1 MKHETPKGGQE
12 YSCASL
18 RLKTSKTNA
27 NMANNKIGFNYYCV
41 DTDRYQDRRIKKLR
55 KNFGCVGLAVYD
67 YLLCEI
73 YRDKGCFSAWDEDAA
88 FDVAEYLG
96 IKENTVAEVVKYCG
110 VVGLFDAT
118 LLSRGTITSPSIQR
132 RFLEMCK
139 TARRQN
145 ATIPP
150 GIDLISKCRKNGANL
165 QHNVGRMAQN
175 SDILPQSKESKE
187 SKESRESKSACADAH
202 THEEA
207 PHTPLTQEEIVLGKF
222 EKFCANQTPTLL
234 EFEEPMTAPQL
245 AELRK
250 KYNYNDNLIMECARQ
265 MHNKNAHLTNR
276 SAYLT
281 MRKWLTTMRPT

>member
-1 MKHETPKGGQE
+1 
-12 YSCASL
+12 
-18 RLKTSKTNA
+18 
-27 NMANNKIGFNYYCV
+27 MANNKIGFNYYCV

-132 RFLEMCK
+132 RFLEMCN

-150 GIDLISKCRKNGANL
+150 DIDLISKCRKNGANL
-165 QHNVGRMAQN
+165 QHLEPNLQHNVGSLGQNVGRMGQN

-207 PHTPLTQEEIVLGKF
+207 PHTPLTQEVIVLGKF

>member
-1 MKHETPKGGQE
+1 
-12 YSCASL
+12 
-18 RLKTSKTNA
+18 
-27 NMANNKIGFNYYCV
+27 MANNKIGFNYYCV

-73 YRDKGCFSAWDEDAA
+73 YRDKGCFTAWDEDTT

-118 LLSRGTITSPSIQR
+118 LLSRGIVTSASIQR
-132 RFLEMCK
+132 RFLEMCA

-145 ATIPP
+145 AEIPQD
-150 GIDLISKCRKNGANL
+150 INLISKCRKNEANL
-165 QHNVGRMAQN
+165 QHFEPKLQHNVGSLAQNVGRMAQN

-187 SKESRESKSACADAH
+187 SKVKRESRECACANAH
-202 THEEA
+202 THEDTT
-207 PHTPLTQEEIVLGKF
+207 PHTPLTQEEISLGKF
-222 EKFCANQTPTLL
+222 EKFCSEQTPTLL

-250 KYNYNDNLIMECARQ
+250 KCKNDNLIMECARQ

-281 MRKWLTTMRPT
+281 MRKWLTTMRPN

>member
-1 MKHETPKGGQE
+1 
-12 YSCASL
+12 
-18 RLKTSKTNA
+18 
-27 NMANNKIGFNYYCV
+27 MANNKIGFNYYCV
-41 DTDRYQDRRIKKLR
+41 DTDRYHDRRIKKLR

-73 YRDKGCFSAWDEDAA
+73 YRDKGCFSVWDEDAA

-96 IKENTVAEVVKYCG
+96 IKENTVVEVVKYCG

-118 LLSRGTITSPSIQR
+118 LLSRGTITSPSIQH
-132 RFLEMCK
+132 RFLEMCA

-150 GIDLISKCRKNGANL
+150 DIDLISKCRKNGANL
-165 QHNVGRMAQN
+165 QHFEPNLQHNVGSLGQNVGRMGQN

-187 SKESRESKSACADAH
+187 SKESKVKRESKEGACADAH

-207 PHTPLTQEEIVLGKF
+207 PHTQEEIVLGKF

-265 MHNKNAHLTNR
+265 MHNKNAYLTNR